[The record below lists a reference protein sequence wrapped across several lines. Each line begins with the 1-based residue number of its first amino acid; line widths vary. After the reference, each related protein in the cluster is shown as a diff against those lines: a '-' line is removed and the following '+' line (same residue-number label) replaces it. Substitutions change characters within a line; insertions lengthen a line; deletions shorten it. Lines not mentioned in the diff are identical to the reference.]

1 MIKFQKL
8 LPALALVLGA
18 TLAMA
23 MNFASPE
30 ANGTLKAFI
39 NNQWQPI
46 PENTQYVC
54 DEEESSCVARF
65 DELDQMIPGTEVE
78 GVYTP
83 L

>member
-1 MIKFQKL
+1 M

-23 MNFASPE
+23 MNFAKPE

-39 NNQWQPI
+39 DNEWEPI
-46 PENTQYVC
+46 SENTQYLC
-54 DEEESSCVARF
+54 DDEVESSCVARF

-78 GVYTP
+78 GEYNP